1 MRYMILLAPELWL
14 REGKECIITMAILN
28 KVEQRAKLERID
40 IIKFQLLTYC
50 FFKGGQLTG
59 HELECLALLA
69 QEGECGL
76 NEFCKWMEDN
86 KLYAS
91 AQTVRNVINKF
102 EKKELV
108 VKRGRKHKRLS
119 INPEMQLQT
128 SGNILLD
135 FKFACVS

>member
-1 MRYMILLAPELWL
+1 
-14 REGKECIITMAILN
+14 MAIIN
-28 KVEQRAKLERID
+28 KVEQRVRLAQGD
-40 IIKFQLLTYC
+40 IIKFQLLFYC
-50 FFKGGQLTG
+50 FFKGVILTG

-69 QEGECGL
+69 QAGECEL
-76 NEFCKWMEDN
+76 NGFCKSLGEN

-108 VKRGRKHKRLS
+108 VKQGRKHKRLS
-119 INPEMQLQT
+119 INPEMRLQT

-135 FKFACVS
+135 LKLAHIA